1 MAKIFFPYIDRP
13 KEFPFLM
20 GRRIRFLFIV
30 EDLVYYWE
38 FTMEGATLY
47 LHSGDISKQTPILK
61 DILLEDTGITFY
73 LANDSLAVDT
83 PLIQAVYIE
92 FEQIGKGVHTLG
104 RLDPLTLGD
113 IDPFTLGDISNV
125 SANWKALRNAIVT
138 AVSNITAEGGDLRMR
153 LNSEAVVAT
162 EKAIFTGELSS
173 FTYMTGLRKQ
183 RGMTLGEL
191 DPHVLE
197 DIDMMLTT
205 FRVFEDVPAS
215 VVKIINVTHRKML
228 KNALAVNE
236 PIVNIYPNAGEITAA
251 LKNALTRNE
260 PTSNVYADAR
270 GIVEA
275 LKSDLAKDSP
285 AIGAYTNGTE
295 VGLTLRN
302 AWSAGKL
309 DTSVYLN
316 VSETQALKGELA
328 TSEPS
333 VEKCADAEGI
343 MPVLKNEEVSAVGRI
358 PNKASGAY
366 MQLLSAGSGM
376 STLGIMVAPT
386 AHKTALLS
394 SNIAIEITT
403 TTENT

>member
-138 AVSNITAEGGDLRMR
+138 AVSNITAEGGDLQMR

-173 FTYMTGLRKQ
+173 FTDMTGLRKQ

-228 KNALAVNE
+228 KNVLAVNE
-236 PIVNIYPNAGEITAA
+236 PSVNIYPNAGEITSV

-260 PTSNVYADAR
+260 PTADVYADAR
-270 GIVEA
+270 GIVAA
-275 LKSDLAKDSP
+275 LKNDVPLAM
-285 AIGAYTNGTE
+285 GAYANATE
-295 VGLTLRN
+295 VGLALRN

-376 STLGIMVAPT
+376 STLGIMVAPA

>member
-47 LHSGDISKQTPILK
+47 LHSGDISNQTPILK

-138 AVSNITAEGGDLRMR
+138 AVSNIVAEGGDLRMR

-228 KNALAVNE
+228 KNALAVKE
-236 PIVNIYPNAGEITAA
+236 PSVNIYPNAGEITAA

-260 PTSNVYADAR
+260 PTSNVYAEAR

-275 LKSDLAKDSP
+275 LRNDVLLAMGVY
-285 AIGAYTNGTE
+285 ANATE
-295 VGLTLRN
+295 VGLALRN

-316 VSETQALKGELA
+316 VLETQALKGELA
-328 TSEPS
+328 VSEPD

-343 MPVLKNEEVSAVGRI
+343 TPVLKNEEVSAVGRI
-358 PNKASGAY
+358 PNKASGVY

-376 STLGIMVAPT
+376 STLGIMVAPA

-403 TTENT
+403 TTENV